1 MKQHKGVARL
11 MLWLRSLRYW
21 FVIARQAAINWLE
34 TKAFIHAAALA
45 FFTLFSL
52 APVMIVAVTITGV
65 VFGESAAEGQVLAY
79 LTSFVGAEAAMLI
92 QNAVLGARLDRGG
105 WVPTLIGLGVIM
117 VGATTVFA
125 QLQQSLNAIWDV
137 VPRPSRSG
145 IVVYLRQ
152 RLFSLVIVLSIGIL
166 LMASLLLSVL
176 VQVLLG
182 YADQWFELSQSWILG
197 GELFGSVL
205 VISVM
210 FAAIF
215 KVLPDV
221 SLTWRDVLPAGV
233 LTALLF
239 MLGRHLVA
247 RYLTSTAI
255 GSAYGA
261 AGSLVLL
268 LVWVQY
274 SALVLLYGA
283 AFCRAHLEARG
294 GRVRPNHGAAYVRR
308 LIE

>member
-1 MKQHKGVARL
+1 MKYPYGFQRL
-11 MLWLRSLRYW
+11 LLVGPNLRYW
-21 FVIARQAAINWLE
+21 LSIARLAAINWLE
-34 TKAFIHAAALA
+34 TKAFIYAAALA

-52 APVMIVAVTITGV
+52 APVMIVLVTLTGV

-79 LTSFVGAEAAMLI
+79 LTSFVGADAALLI

-105 WVPTLIGLGVIM
+105 WLPTLIGLGVII

-125 QLQQSLNAIWDV
+125 HLQQSLNAIWDV
-137 VPRPSRSG
+137 VPKPSRSG
-145 IVVYLRQ
+145 MVVYLRQ

-176 VQVLLG
+176 VQALLN
-182 YADQWFELSQSWILG
+182 YADQWVEVPESGIVGVELLG
-197 GELFGSVL
+197 SMV

-210 FAAIF
+210 FAAVF

-221 SLTWRDVLPAGV
+221 FLSWRDVLPAGL

-239 MLGRHLVA
+239 MLGRYFMA
-247 RYLTSTAI
+247 RYLTNTAV

-308 LIE
+308 HIE